1 MPLVVATANV
11 QYSLGRADA
20 RATVGAVVAH
30 SPDLIGLQEWHPW
43 FPSRWGLLRRF
54 NAYTWFTPWLG
65 GCAIG
70 VRTDRFEIDERR
82 GVWLSR
88 PGRADRSGRFLG
100 LEPPRRA
107 SVVTC
112 DDLGFVV
119 YHLASQVQGDDDA
132 YRADRPRLAQRHRL
146 EASRLQ
152 SLVAGVDRP
161 TYACGDSNFH
171 GFRLAG
177 LVSAWEDR
185 PGSGTRGERR
195 RIDDVHGP
203 VAPVDVVTVAT
214 PSDHLAVVA
223 TYT

>member
-20 RATVGAVVAH
+20 RATVAAIVAH

-43 FPSRWGLLRRF
+43 SPSRWRLLRSF
-54 NAYTWFTPWLG
+54 GAYTWFTPRLG
-65 GCAIG
+65 GCAVG
-70 VRTDRFEIDERR
+70 VRTDRFEIKERR
-82 GVWLSR
+82 CVWLSR

-112 DDLGFVV
+112 DDMGFIV

-132 YRADRPRLAQRHRL
+132 YRADRPRLARRHRQ
-146 EASRLQ
+146 EAAALQ
-152 SLVAGVDRP
+152 SLVAGTGGP

-171 GFRLAG
+171 GFRLRRPRLG
-177 LVSAWEDR
+177 LGGSSRLRHPRRPSPDRRHPR
-185 PGSGTRGERR
+185 PGTARR
-195 RIDDVHGP
+195 RGHGRH
-203 VAPVDVVTVAT
+203 AK
-214 PSDHLAVVA
+214 
-223 TYT
+223 